1 MDMKSLNNFV
11 FGITPKLLV
20 LSLVILT
27 LGSCGD
33 SNVKSIFQPKRV
45 EPPTLQDKE
54 KSLYKENVGRS
65 SWQQPELVVRKLGDI
80 EGKTIADIGA
90 GTGYFVLRLAYKN
103 AKVIAIDIDPVMTNY
118 IEAFKESL
126 PTEVQANIST
136 RLAKPDNPMLED
148 MEVDKAIMIN
158 TASYI
163 SELKDYLAL
172 LKKGIKKD
180 GSIMI
185 LDYKNKIIDIPAPP
199 LDDRISI
206 GKLQTYLASAG
217 YKNIIVD
224 DTSLEY
230 QYIVTAEVE

>member
-1 MDMKSLNNFV
+1 MLKSLFFCV
-11 FGITPKLLV
+11 LLF
-20 LSLVILT
+20 SF
-27 LGSCGD
+27 GSCKD
-33 SNVKSIFQPKRV
+33 SNGKSIFEPTRV
-45 EPPTLQDKE
+45 EPPKIEDKE

-65 SWQQPELVVRKLGDI
+65 SWQQPELVVNKLGDI
-80 EGKTIADIGA
+80 DGKIIADIGA

-103 AKVIAIDIDPVMTNY
+103 AKVLAIDIDPVMVNY
-118 IEAFKESL
+118 IDAFKENL
-126 PTEVQANIST
+126 PTEVQNNITT
-136 RLAKPDNPMLED
+136 RLAQPDNPMLED
-148 MEVDKAIMIN
+148 GEVDKAIIIN

-163 SELKDYLAL
+163 DELEKYLTI
-172 LKKGIKKD
+172 LKKGIKPS

-206 GKLQTYLASAG
+206 GKLQTYLAKAG